1 MTTPLKVVVS
11 QDSMSQRLMD
21 EIRAVYMAPKYN
33 ELHICVLVG
42 VLEMLKFEIM
52 ERNVWSKAANDS
64 TGLINYYNQHKSNYA
79 KKRTQY
85 IFNRRHVLYSPSSSQ
100 KHSAFGREPQFSHSL
115 FSFDRHYRWWSW
127 CIGVYGCKLFA
138 DTQSSRTF

>member
-52 ERNVWSKAANDS
+52 GRN
-64 TGLINYYNQHKSNYA
+64 A
-79 KKRTQY
+79 K
-85 IFNRRHVLYSPSSSQ
+85 
-100 KHSAFGREPQFSHSL
+100 
-115 FSFDRHYRWWSW
+115 
-127 CIGVYGCKLFA
+127 
-138 DTQSSRTF
+138 